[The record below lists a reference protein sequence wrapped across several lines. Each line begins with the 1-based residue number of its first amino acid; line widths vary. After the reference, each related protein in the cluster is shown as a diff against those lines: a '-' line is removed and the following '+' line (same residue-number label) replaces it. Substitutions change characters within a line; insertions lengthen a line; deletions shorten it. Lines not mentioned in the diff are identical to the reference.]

1 MFVNVAKVVNQ
12 VSLKVK
18 LWLMFVIVAK
28 VGIESSFKLWLMFI
42 IVAKVGIES
51 NFKLWLMFVIMP
63 KGD

>member
-1 MFVNVAKVVNQ
+1 MFVNMAKVVIQ
-12 VSLKVK
+12 ISLKVK
-18 LWLMFVIVAK
+18 LWLMFV
-28 VGIESSFKLWLMFI
+28 

>member
-1 MFVNVAKVVNQ
+1 MAKVVIQ
-12 VSLKVK
+12 ISLKVK

-28 VGIESSFKLWLMFI
+28 VGIESSFKLWLFI
-42 IVAKVGIES
+42 IVAKVMIES